1 MSIRPIDF
9 NGMMQNTQE
18 VSNTRSTEEHRPV
31 VQQEVV
37 AETIQQEVEVSV
49 TQVHEQGDAAAE
61 SELDADGS
69 GGNEYREGRVRKRPK
84 KKKETVSDGR
94 VSVKNGHQSFDI
106 SV

>member
-1 MSIRPIDF
+1 MSIRPVDF
-9 NGMMQNTQE
+9 NGMIQNTQE
-18 VSNTRSTEEHRPV
+18 VGNNRANEEHRPV

-69 GGNEYREGRVRKRPK
+69 GGNEYRQGRARKRPK
-84 KKKETVSDGR
+84 PKKEKISDGK

-106 SV
+106 TV